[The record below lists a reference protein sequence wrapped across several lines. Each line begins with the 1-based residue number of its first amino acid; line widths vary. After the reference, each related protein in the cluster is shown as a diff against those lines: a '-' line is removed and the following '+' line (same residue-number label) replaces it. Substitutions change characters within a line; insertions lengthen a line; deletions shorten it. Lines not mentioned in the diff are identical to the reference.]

1 MIKVFRMMK
10 PLTKIITLLIS
21 LLVVSSTIYAVVT
34 FYSDTIS
41 MALGRYEDKFYRTTA
56 IEIEPQEF
64 TLEILDSDSRIT
76 VMTGGKATRDGID
89 VQVIP
94 RYDLYIPS
102 EVGEM
107 IVWGVRYR
115 TNGTIMYA
123 ETLLRK
129 ETSSDAEES

>member
-1 MIKVFRMMK
+1 MINVFRMMK

-21 LLVVSSTIYAVVT
+21 LLVVSSAIYAVVT

-41 MALGRYEDKFYRTTA
+41 MALGKYEDKFYRTTA
-56 IEIEPQEF
+56 IVIEPQEF
-64 TLEILDSDSRIT
+64 TLEILDSDSHIT
-76 VMTGGKATRDGID
+76 VMTGGEATWDGID

-94 RYDLYIPS
+94 RYIPS

-115 TNGTIMYA
+115 TDGTIMYA

>member
-21 LLVVSSTIYAVVT
+21 LLVVSSAIYAVVT

-56 IEIEPQEF
+56 IEIKPQEF

-76 VMTGGKATRDGID
+76 VMTGGKATWDGMD

-94 RYDLYIPS
+94 RYVPS

>member
-1 MIKVFRMMK
+1 MIKVFKIMK
-10 PLTKIITLLIS
+10 PLTKVVTLLIS
-21 LLVVSSTIYAVVT
+21 LLVVLFVIYVVVT

-41 MALGRYEDKFYRTTA
+41 MVFGKYEDKFYRTTA
-56 IEIEPQEF
+56 VEIEPQEF

-76 VMTGGKATRDGID
+76 VMTGGKATWDGRD

-94 RYDLYIPS
+94 RYVPS

-115 TNGTIMYA
+115 TDGTIMYA

-129 ETSSDAEES
+129 ETSSDVEES

>member
-1 MIKVFRMMK
+1 MLFRS
-10 PLTKIITLLIS
+10 S
-21 LLVVSSTIYAVVT
+21 LLVVSSTIYAAVT

-76 VMTGGKATRDGID
+76 VMTGGKATWDGID

-102 EVGEM
+102 EEGEM

>member
-1 MIKVFRMMK
+1 
-10 PLTKIITLLIS
+10 
-21 LLVVSSTIYAVVT
+21 
-34 FYSDTIS
+34 
-41 MALGRYEDKFYRTTA
+41 
-56 IEIEPQEF
+56 
-64 TLEILDSDSRIT
+64 
-76 VMTGGKATRDGID
+76 MTGGKATWDGMD

-94 RYDLYIPS
+94 RYVPS

-129 ETSSDAEES
+129 ETSSDAEEKLKSILHCLWCYHYRRLLFAFITIMVLYPSSSVALTTLLSMALLVLQ

>member
-21 LLVVSSTIYAVVT
+21 LLVVSSAIYAVVT

-76 VMTGGKATRDGID
+76 VMTGDKATWDGMD

-94 RYDLYIPS
+94 RYIPS

>member
-76 VMTGGKATRDGID
+76 VMTGGKATGDGID

-94 RYDLYIPS
+94 RYVPS

>member
-1 MIKVFRMMK
+1 M
-10 PLTKIITLLIS
+10 
-21 LLVVSSTIYAVVT
+21 
-34 FYSDTIS
+34 
-41 MALGRYEDKFYRTTA
+41 
-56 IEIEPQEF
+56 
-64 TLEILDSDSRIT
+64 
-76 VMTGGKATRDGID
+76 D

-94 RYDLYIPS
+94 RYVPS

-129 ETSSDAEES
+129 LKSILHCLWCYHYRRLLFAFITIMVLYPSSKCFN

>member
-1 MIKVFRMMK
+1 MIKIFRMMK
-10 PLTKIITLLIS
+10 SLTKIITLLIS
-21 LLVVSSTIYAVVT
+21 LLVVSSAIYAVVT

-76 VMTGGKATRDGID
+76 VMTGCKATWDGMD

-94 RYDLYIPS
+94 RYVPS

>member
-41 MALGRYEDKFYRTTA
+41 MALGRYEDKFYRTTV

-76 VMTGGKATRDGID
+76 VMTGGKAAWDGID

-94 RYDLYIPS
+94 RYVPS

>member
-21 LLVVSSTIYAVVT
+21 LLVVSSTIYAAVT

-76 VMTGGKATRDGID
+76 VMTGGKATWDGID

-102 EVGEM
+102 EVGD
-107 IVWGVRYR
+107 
-115 TNGTIMYA
+115 
-123 ETLLRK
+123 RK
-129 ETSSDAEES
+129 STRLNSSHANESRMPSSA

>member
-21 LLVVSSTIYAVVT
+21 LLVVSSAIYAVVT

-56 IEIEPQEF
+56 TEIEPQEF

-76 VMTGGKATRDGID
+76 VMTGDKATWDGMD

-94 RYDLYIPS
+94 RYVPS

-115 TNGTIMYA
+115 TDGTIMYA

-129 ETSSDAEES
+129 ETSSDAEEN

>member
-1 MIKVFRMMK
+1 M
-10 PLTKIITLLIS
+10 
-21 LLVVSSTIYAVVT
+21 SSAIYAVVT

-76 VMTGGKATRDGID
+76 VMTGGKATWDGMD

-94 RYDLYIPS
+94 RYVPS

-123 ETLLRK
+123 ETLLIK

>member
-21 LLVVSSTIYAVVT
+21 LLVVSSAIYAVVT

-56 IEIEPQEF
+56 TEIEPQEF
-64 TLEILDSDSRIT
+64 TLEILDSRIT
-76 VMTGGKATRDGID
+76 VMTGGKATWDGMD

-94 RYDLYIPS
+94 RYVPS

-115 TNGTIMYA
+115 TDGTIMYA

-129 ETSSDAEES
+129 ETSSDAEEN

>member
-21 LLVVSSTIYAVVT
+21 LLVVSSTIYAAVT

-76 VMTGGKATRDGID
+76 VMTGGKATQDGID

>member
-21 LLVVSSTIYAVVT
+21 LLVVSSAIYAVVT

-76 VMTGGKATRDGID
+76 VMTGGKAAWDGMD
-89 VQVIP
+89 VQVIL
-94 RYDLYIPS
+94 RYVPS

-115 TNGTIMYA
+115 TDGTIMYA

-129 ETSSDAEES
+129 ETSSDAEEN

>member
-21 LLVVSSTIYAVVT
+21 LLVVSSAIYAVVT

-56 IEIEPQEF
+56 TEIEPQEF
-64 TLEILDSDSRIT
+64 TLEILDSDSHIT
-76 VMTGGKATRDGID
+76 VMTRGKATWNGID

-94 RYDLYIPS
+94 RYIPS

-115 TNGTIMYA
+115 TDGTIMYA

>member
-76 VMTGGKATRDGID
+76 VMTGGNATWDGID

-94 RYDLYIPS
+94 RYVPS

>member
-21 LLVVSSTIYAVVT
+21 LLVVSSAIYAVVT

-76 VMTGGKATRDGID
+76 VMTGGKATWDGMD

-94 RYDLYIPS
+94 RYVPS

-107 IVWGVRYR
+107 IVWSGRYNNVRR
-115 TNGTIMYA
+115 NSI
-123 ETLLRK
+123 K
-129 ETSSDAEES
+129 EGDEF

>member
-1 MIKVFRMMK
+1 MIKVFKMMK
-10 PLTKIITLLIS
+10 PLTKFITLLIS
-21 LLVVSSTIYAVVT
+21 LAVVTSVAYAVVT
-34 FYSDTIS
+34 FYSDTI
-41 MALGRYEDKFYRTTA
+41 LVVFGRYEDKFYRTTA
-56 IEIEPQEF
+56 VEIEPQEF

-76 VMTGGKATRDGID
+76 VMPGGRAIWDGSE

-94 RYDLYIPS
+94 KYVPS

-115 TNGTIMYA
+115 IDGTIMYA

>member
-21 LLVVSSTIYAVVT
+21 LLVVSSAIYAVVT

-76 VMTGGKATRDGID
+76 VVTGGKAIWDSMD

-94 RYDLYIPS
+94 RYVPS